1 MRIVK
6 ILGSA
11 VLLLAALS
19 LLCFSLFFLWSAI
32 PREKPAPE
40 VLDTDEIFLSQELPE
55 PEPLPEPESEPEPL
69 PEPEP
74 EPLTPAETYLASMTL
89 DEKLWQLFLVTPEA
103 ITGVNTATR
112 AGDATK
118 EALEA
123 CPVGGLCYFSANL
136 EDTEQVQTMLQ
147 NTQSYAKTKLFLCID
162 EEGGSVSRA
171 GSNENLAVTHFP
183 SAAEL
188 GKAGDADR
196 VQEIGATLAEE
207 LSALGFNVNFA
218 PVADIV
224 TNPENTEIGDR
235 AYSTDPQIAADM
247 VSAMV
252 SGLEKNGMAACLKH
266 FPGHGSTTVN
276 SHEDRS
282 VSARTPDELRQAEWL
297 PFRAGIA
304 ANASFVMLSHLTN
317 ENLSAL
323 PASLSVEVVNLLRQ
337 ELGFTGIVITDS
349 HRMGA
354 ITEYYGSGEAAVLA
368 LQAGADMILMPA
380 DLQTAFDGVKAA
392 VEDGTL
398 SEERIN
404 ESILR
409 ILNVKYDLGILEEQP
424 PA

>member
-55 PEPLPEPESEPEPL
+55 PEPL
-69 PEPEP
+69 
-74 EPLTPAETYLASMTL
+74 TPAETYLASMTL
-89 DEKLWQLFLVTPEA
+89 DEKLWQLFLVTPED

-123 CPVGGLCYFSANL
+123 CPVGGLCYFAANL

-188 GKAGDADR
+188 GKAGDTDR

-224 TNPENTEIGDR
+224 TNPENTEIGNR

-404 ESILR
+404 ESVLR
-409 ILNVKYDLGILEEQP
+409 ILNIKYALGILEEQP